1 MLISSLFAWKQLS
14 ISIEETDF
22 SSQVYL
28 ILAKIR
34 SKNWDLNACDTIIV
48 TVREKVPTHI
58 VIISYKGMSPLYL
71 LYVQNSEILEEAGK
85 ENVIIWKNVPSSTL
99 KRFTK

>member
-48 TVREKVPTHI
+48 TVRENVPTHL
-58 VIISYKGMSPLYL
+58 VIFSYKGMSPLYL
-71 LYVQNSEILEEAGK
+71 LYGLESNGLQHHSLDL
-85 ENVIIWKNVPSSTL
+85 PPL
-99 KRFTK
+99 L

>member
-34 SKNWDLNACDTIIV
+34 PKNWDLNVCDTIIV
-48 TVREKVPTHI
+48 TVRENVPTHP
-58 VIISYKGMSPLYL
+58 VIFSYKGMSPLYL
-71 LYVQNSEILEEAGK
+71 LYGLESNGLQHHSLDL
-85 ENVIIWKNVPSSTL
+85 PPL
-99 KRFTK
+99 L